1 MAIAVLL
8 AAALSAA
15 PVLAAERD
23 IGWYAIP
30 NVGFD
35 TDDGLGFGGRV
46 EVAWRDPALAPYRQ
60 ALVLQGYATVT
71 GYHHHRVRFDRLAVG
86 REGRLRLTVHLAYRQ
101 WQNDG
106 YWGIGNGTIREAA
119 YAGPFTFD
127 DPERRRYRYR
137 LVQPFAQVVGRRSLG
152 EDGPWSVYGAFNPK
166 WSAVTPY
173 EISLLGEQAPHGMA
187 GGLGL
192 QVLGGVVHDTR
203 APEIAPHGGMLVELG
218 GRFTPDLGGE
228 AGGFG
233 GPMVSIRHFWALGPR
248 AVLASRIAAEWLL
261 GSVPFYEMVHWG
273 GLVPMQGFG
282 GFETLRG
289 VRFGRWRAPAK
300 AIANSELRV
309 RVLTHPVGE
318 TTLGW
323 ELAPFAEV
331 GSVWGAGD
339 QATAPPPEQPLHPA
353 VGGGLRLVFDELFV
367 GRLDV
372 GVGWDPVA
380 APAGAAPT
388 ARPVNAR
395 TTGIYLVFDYPY

>member
-1 MAIAVLL
+1 MSATLLLVGAL
-8 AAALSAA
+8 AAGPVSAA
-15 PVLAAERD
+15 PAD

-35 TDDGLGFGGRV
+35 TDDGLGFGGRL
-46 EVAWRDPALAPYRQ
+46 EVAWKDGQHEPYRQ
-60 ALVLQGYATVT
+60 ALVLQGYTTVT
-71 GYHHHRVRFDRLAVG
+71 GYHHHRVRFDRLGMGAA
-86 REGRLRLTVHLAYRQ
+86 GRLRLTVHLAYRQ
-101 WQNDG
+101 WKNDG
-106 YWGIGNGTIREAA
+106 YWGIGNGTVREQT
-119 YAGPFTFD
+119 YQGPFGFD
-127 DPERRRYRYR
+127 DPDRRRYRYS
-137 LVQPFAQVVGRRSLG
+137 LVQPFAQVVARQALSD
-152 EDGPWSVYGAFNPK
+152 DGPWSVYGALNPK
-166 WSAVTPY
+166 WSRVSPY
-173 EISLLGEQAPHGMA
+173 AISVLGEHRPYGMG

-203 APEIAPHGGMLVELG
+203 LPEVAPHGGMLVELG
-218 GRFTPDLGGE
+218 ARFTPDLGGE

-233 GPMVSIRHFWALGPR
+233 GPMVSVRHFAGLGGR
-248 AVLASRIAAEWLL
+248 VVLASRATAEWLL

-289 VRFGRWRAPAK
+289 VRFGRWRAPGK
-300 AIANSELRV
+300 GIANTELRV

-339 QATAPPPEQPLHPA
+339 TATAPAPDQPFHPA
-353 VGGGLRLVFDELFV
+353 VGGGLRLVYDEIFV

-380 APAGAAPT
+380 TPSGAP
-388 ARPVNAR
+388 RVAR